1 MSPRNDDRLPDD
13 LRDVAD
19 TIRESR
25 TERTPLDLEE
35 LKMRARRQAEHRMG
49 GAATRWRKKLV
60 ATILALGLMLT
71 SGTGVV
77 VAAQSLGSTSTPKF
91 SFEALKE
98 KVKKPKKDA
107 SKSQYC
113 SPTDDDDDDDDRDD
127 DDDDDD
133 DDDRDDDDDEDDD
146 DEDECDDD

>member
-1 MSPRNDDRLPDD
+1 MSPRNDDRVPED

-25 TERTPLDLEE
+25 TEPTPLRLEE
-35 LKMRARRQAEHRMG
+35 LKMRARRQAEHRTG
-49 GAATRWRKKLV
+49 GAAMRWRKKLV

-77 VAAQSLGSTSTPKF
+77 VAAQSLGSNTEPTF
-91 SFEALKE
+91 SFEALRE
-98 KVKKPKKDA
+98 EIENPEKDA

-113 SPTDDDDDDDDRDD
+113 PPIEDDDEDDDDD
-127 DDDDDD
+127 
-133 DDDRDDDDDEDDD
+133 DDD

>member
-19 TIRESR
+19 TLRESR
-25 TERTPLDLEE
+25 TEPTPLRLDE
-35 LKMRARRQAEHRMG
+35 LKMRARRQAEHRTG
-49 GAATRWRKKLV
+49 GVAARWRKKLV

-77 VAAQSLGSTSTPKF
+77 VAAQSLGSATEPTF

-98 KVKKPKKDA
+98 EVENPEKDA

-113 SPTDDDDDDDDRDD
+113 PPIEDDDDDHDD

-133 DDDRDDDDDEDDD
+133 D
-146 DEDECDDD
+146 ECDDD